1 MKDKELTAY
10 QHLRK
15 CGISRRDFLKF
26 CGIMGSM
33 LGLKATGVE
42 QVVNAFMTK
51 PRIPV
56 IWDHFQECTCC
67 SESFIR
73 CSHPVVEDVLLNL
86 ISLDYDD
93 SVMAAAGF
101 QAEAVAEEVI
111 KNNPGKYLLLVEG
124 AIPLAGS
131 GYCTIGGK
139 SALQVLKDHAAECA
153 AIIAW
158 GNCASSGCIQH
169 AHPNPTDA
177 QPVYKIIRG
186 KPIINVQGCPPI
198 ADVMAGVITY
208 YLTFD
213 RIPDL
218 DQQLRPKVFY
228 GRRIHDTC
236 YRRPCY
242 DAGLFVQS
250 FDDENAKKGYC
261 LYYMGCKGPNTFNS
275 CAVIKWN
282 LGVSYPIQSGHG
294 CIGCAEPNFWDY
306 EPFYKH
312 IPYTTGFGVESNAD
326 KVGATLAGIA
336 LGGVAAHAIVTNIR
350 KRKLIKGRMDEDFSL
365 NRHDTEQTLANLESE
380 RDELIQKSQKLDSE
394 IEAQKNEIKD
404 ESGLKKD
411 DPNTSPDSK

>member
-1 MKDKELTAY
+1 MKDNELTAY

-15 CGISRRDFLKF
+15 RGISRRDFLKF

-33 LGLKATGVE
+33 LGLKASGVE
-42 QVVNAFMTK
+42 QVIDAFMTK

-56 IWDHFQECTCC
+56 LWEHYQECTCC

-73 CSHPVVEDVLLNL
+73 CSHPIVEQVLMEM
-86 ISLDYDD
+86 ISLNYSD
-93 SVMAAAGF
+93 SLMAAAGA
-101 QAEAVAEEVI
+101 QALAVEEETI
-111 KNNPGKYLLLVEG
+111 KNNYGKYILLVEG
-124 AIPLAGS
+124 AVPLGNE
-131 GYCTIGGK
+131 GFCTIGGK
-139 SALQVLKDHAAECA
+139 SALDSLKHAADGA
-153 AIIAW
+153 KAIIAW

-169 AHPNPTDA
+169 ARPNPTDA
-177 QPVYKIIRG
+177 QPVHKIIKG

-208 YLTFD
+208 MLTFD
-213 RIPDL
+213 KIPEL
-218 DQQLRPKVFY
+218 DQQLRPLVFY

-312 IPYTTGFGVESNAD
+312 IPYTYGFGVESNAD
-326 KVGATLAGIA
+326 KIGAGLAGIA
-336 LGGVAAHAIVTNIR
+336 LGGVAAHAIATNIR
-350 KRKLIKGRMDEDFSL
+350 KRKLIKGHLGEDYTI
-365 NRHDTEQTLANLESE
+365 NREDTEETLAHLEKE
-380 RDELIQKSQKLDSE
+380 RDQLLKETANLD
-394 IEAQKNEIKD
+394 AQIRAAKD
-404 ESGLKKD
+404 ETKDEPDTETKK
-411 DPNTSPDSK
+411 

>member
-1 MKDKELTAY
+1 MKKKITTYEFLKS
-10 QHLRK
+10 R
-15 CGISRRDFLKF
+15 GISRRDFMKF

-33 LGLKATGVE
+33 LGLKASGVE
-42 QVVNAFMTK
+42 QVVDAFMTK
-51 PRIPV
+51 PRVPV
-56 IWDHFQECTCC
+56 IWEHFQECTCC

-73 CSHPVVEDVLLNL
+73 CSHPIVQDILLEM
-86 ISLDYDD
+86 ISLDYDATI
-93 SVMAAAGF
+93 MAAAGQ
-101 QAEAVAEEVI
+101 QALDAQKAAMKENYGNYI
-111 KNNPGKYLLLVEG
+111 LLIEG
-124 AIPLAGS
+124 AVPLGNP
-131 GYCTIGGK
+131 GYCTLGGR
-139 SALQVLKDHAAECA
+139 SALDVLKEDVRGAK

-169 AHPNPTDA
+169 ARPNPTDA
-177 QPVYKIIRG
+177 QPIHKIIKG
-186 KPIINVQGCPPI
+186 KPIVNVQGCPPI

-208 YLTFD
+208 ILTFD
-213 RIPDL
+213 KLPEL

-306 EPFYKH
+306 EPLYEH
-312 IPYTTGFGVESNAD
+312 IPYTYGFGVESNAD
-326 KVGATLAGIA
+326 KIGAGLAGIA
-336 LGGVAAHAIVTNIR
+336 LGGVVAHAIATNMRKNRMIR
-350 KRKLIKGRMDEDFSL
+350 GAMGDDYSVNKE
-365 NRHDTEQTLANLESE
+365 DTEKTRAVM
-380 RDELIQKSQKLDSE
+380 SQ
-394 IEAQKNEIKD
+394 EAAKILNQYEDMNSSHND
-404 ESGLKKD
+404 R
-411 DPNTSPDSK
+411 N

>member
-1 MKDKELTAY
+1 
-10 QHLRK
+10 
-15 CGISRRDFLKF
+15 
-26 CGIMGSM
+26 M
-33 LGLKATGVE
+33 LGLNASGVE
-42 QVVNAFMTK
+42 QVVDAFMTK

-56 IWDHFQECTCC
+56 IWQHFQECTCC

-73 CSHPVVEDVLLNL
+73 CSHPIVQEILMEM

-93 SVMAAAGF
+93 TIMAAAGS
-101 QAEAVAEEVI
+101 QAEMAAQET
-111 KNNPGKYLLLVEG
+111 KKKFAGKYILLVEG
-124 AIPLAGS
+124 AIPLGNAGFCTS
-131 GYCTIGGK
+131 GGA
-139 SALQVLKDHAAECA
+139 SALDILDDYARDCA

-169 AHPNPTDA
+169 AKPNPTNA
-177 QPVYKIIRG
+177 QPVHKIIKG
-186 KPIINVQGCPPI
+186 KPLINVQGCPPI

-218 DQQLRPKVFY
+218 DNQFRPVVFY

-306 EPFYKH
+306 EPFYEH
-312 IPYTTGFGVESNAD
+312 IPYFNGFGVESNAD
-326 KVGATLAGIA
+326 KIGAGLAGIA

-350 KRKLIKGRMDEDFSL
+350 KRKLIKGNLGEDYSI
-365 NRHDTEQTLANLESE
+365 NRADTEETLKNLEKK
-380 RDELIQKSQKLDSE
+380 RDQLIDEANKLNG
-394 IEAQKNEIKD
+394 EANK
-404 ESGLKKD
+404 
-411 DPNTSPDSK
+411 PNT

>member
-1 MKDKELTAY
+1 MDKKKIITTYDFLKG
-10 QHLRK
+10 R
-15 CGISRRDFLKF
+15 GISRRDFMKF

-33 LGLKATGVE
+33 LGLKASGVE
-42 QVVNAFMTK
+42 QVVDAFMTK

-56 IWDHFQECTCC
+56 IWEHFQECTCC
-67 SESFIR
+67 SESFVR
-73 CSHPVVEDVLLNL
+73 CSHPIIQDVLLEM

-93 SVMAAAGF
+93 TIMAAAGQ
-101 QAEAVAEEVI
+101 QALDVQKASMKENYGNYI
-111 KNNPGKYLLLVEG
+111 LLVEG
-124 AIPLAGS
+124 AVPLGNP
-131 GYCTIGGK
+131 GFCTLGGN
-139 SALQVLKDHAAECA
+139 SALDVLVEDARGAK

-169 AHPNPTDA
+169 AKPNPTDA
-177 QPVYKIIRG
+177 QPIHKIIKG
-186 KPIINVQGCPPI
+186 KPIVNVQGCPPI

-208 YLTFD
+208 ILTFD
-213 RIPDL
+213 KLPEL

-282 LGVSYPIQSGHG
+282 LGVSSPIQSGHG

-306 EPFYKH
+306 EPLYKH
-312 IPYTTGFGVESNAD
+312 IPYTYGFEVESNAD
-326 KVGATLAGIA
+326 KIGAGLAGIA
-336 LGGVAAHAIVTNIR
+336 LGGVIAHAIATNMR
-350 KRKLIKGRMDEDFSL
+350 KHKMIKGDMGEDYSI
-365 NRHDTEQTLANLESE
+365 NQEDTEKTLSNISE
-380 RDELIQKSQKLDSE
+380 QVEKIKENENDLDSDE
-394 IEAQKNEIKD
+394 KEQK
-404 ESGLKKD
+404 
-411 DPNTSPDSK
+411 

>member
-1 MKDKELTAY
+1 MKDKELTIY

-15 CGISRRDFLKF
+15 KGISRRDFLKF

-33 LGLKATGVE
+33 LGLKASGVE
-42 QVVNAFMTK
+42 QVVDAFMTK
-51 PRIPV
+51 PRVPV
-56 IWDHFQECTCC
+56 IWEHFQECTCC
-67 SESFIR
+67 SESFVR
-73 CSHPVVEDVLLNL
+73 ASHPVIDEILLEM
-86 ISLDYDD
+86 ISLNYDD
-93 SVMAAAGF
+93 TIMVAAGAR
-101 QAEAVAEEVI
+101 AEQLAEETV
-111 KNNPGKYLLLVEG
+111 KKYPGKYLLLVEG
-124 AIPLAGS
+124 AVPLGNP
-131 GYCTIGGK
+131 GYCTSGGR
-139 SALQVLKDHAAECA
+139 SALQILKEHAEHCA

-169 AHPNPTDA
+169 ARPNPTDA
-177 QPVYKIIRG
+177 QPVHKIISG
-186 KPIINVQGCPPI
+186 KPIVNVQGCPPI

-208 YLTFD
+208 YLTFNKL
-213 RIPDL
+213 PEL

-294 CIGCAEPNFWDY
+294 CIGCSEPNFWDY
-306 EPFYKH
+306 GPLYSH
-312 IPYTTGFGVESNAD
+312 IPYFKGFGIESNAD
-326 KVGATLAGIA
+326 KIGAGLAGIA

-350 KRKLIKGRMDEDFSL
+350 KRRLIKGNMDEDFSA
-365 NRHDTEQTLANLESE
+365 NKKDTELTIANLEEE
-380 RDELIQKSQKLDSE
+380 RNELLEKTEKLQSRIEERKNDISGKIGGNIPNDDDKSS
-394 IEAQKNEIKD
+394 
-404 ESGLKKD
+404 
-411 DPNTSPDSK
+411 NT

>member
-1 MKDKELTAY
+1 MNDKELTAY

-15 CGISRRDFLKF
+15 RGISRRDFLKF

-33 LGLKATGVE
+33 LGLKASGVE
-42 QVVNAFMTK
+42 QVIDAFMTK

-56 IWDHFQECTCC
+56 LWEHFQECTCC
-67 SESFIR
+67 SESFVR
-73 CSHPVVEDVLLNL
+73 CSHPIVEQVLLEM
-86 ISLDYDD
+86 ISLNYSD
-93 SVMAAAGF
+93 SLMAAAGT
-101 QAEAVAEEVI
+101 QALAVEEDTI
-111 KNNPGKYLLLVEG
+111 KNNYGKYILLVEG
-124 AIPLAGS
+124 AVPLGNE
-131 GYCTIGGK
+131 GFCTIGGK
-139 SALQVLKDHAAECA
+139 SALDVLEHAASGA
-153 AIIAW
+153 KAIIAW

-169 AHPNPTDA
+169 ARPNPTDA
-177 QPVYKIIRG
+177 QPIHKIIKG

-208 YLTFD
+208 MLTFD
-213 RIPDL
+213 KVPEL
-218 DQQLRPKVFY
+218 DQQLRPLVFY

-312 IPYTTGFGVESNAD
+312 IPYTYGFGVESNAD
-326 KVGATLAGIA
+326 KIGAGLAGIA
-336 LGGVAAHAIVTNIR
+336 LGGVAAHAIATNIR
-350 KRKLIKGRMDEDFSL
+350 KRKMIKGHLGEDYTI
-365 NRHDTEQTLANLESE
+365 NQEDTQETLAHLEKE
-380 RDELIQKSQKLDSE
+380 RDELLQKSADLQAQIKTG
-394 IEAQKNEIKD
+394 EAEAKDTPDTEIK
-404 ESGLKKD
+404 K
-411 DPNTSPDSK
+411 